1 MKLPVLSYT
10 FLNDYKNCPRKAW
23 HKYVAKDLP
32 KFVPTPEMQ
41 KGIDVHEMFK
51 YALRQ
56 AKVAPTLPPQIE
68 SARPH
73 LEAIVAVSGTRL
85 VEEGLAITSD
95 GSPCGFWDEKAWL
108 RGKIDVV
115 IINEPAAF
123 IADWKTGKCWEDP
136 FELEVFALLL
146 SAKYRLS
153 NINGCYMWL
162 RENKP
167 GKPYRWN
174 GVEDLR
180 SIWQEIGN
188 LDEETKRYPIDREW
202 EPTPNKLCPWC
213 PVATCEYCPVGTIRK
228 GE

>member
-41 KGIDVHEMFK
+41 KGIDIHDMFK
-51 YALRQ
+51 YALKQPR
-56 AKVAPTLPPQIE
+56 VAPTLPPQIE

-73 LEAIVAVSGTRL
+73 LEAIFAVPGTRL

-108 RGKIDVV
+108 RGKIDTAIVK
-115 IINEPAAF
+115 EPVAF

-146 SAKYRLS
+146 KAKYPPLNS
-153 NINGCYMWL
+153 IVGCYIWL
-162 RENKP
+162 KE
-167 GKPYRWN
+167 GKLGKSYDLSDTMIKTWN
-174 GVEDLR
+174 NIVITHKIR
-180 SIWQEIGN
+180 IGK
-188 LDEETKRYPIDREW
+188 DIDKEW
-202 EPTPNKLCPWC
+202 EPTPNKLCGWC
-213 PVATCEYCPVGTIRK
+213 PVTTCEHWK
-228 GE
+228 EKK